1 VVAIPKPA
9 KSPPRGRTFA
19 RVAAVQAL
27 FQADQ
32 TGDPLDLVI
41 DQFVRHRL
49 NQPAGGTNDE
59 DRLPDADIA
68 LFARIVHA
76 AAAQAAL
83 LDELIAASL
92 PADWPLARLDAVL
105 RSLLRAG
112 AAELA
117 EPEGPPSRVI
127 INEYLDV
134 AHAFFSG
141 DEAKLVNG
149 VLDRL
154 AHELRAAEFS

>member
-1 VVAIPKPA
+1 MAAKA
-9 KSPPRGRTFA
+9 GKSPPRGRTFA

-27 FQADQ
+27 YQADQ

-49 NQPAGGTNDE
+49 NQPPSESVDE

-68 LFARIVHA
+68 LFTHIVRA
-76 AAAQAAL
+76 AAASADR
-83 LDELIAASL
+83 LDAMIVDAL
-92 PADWPLARLDAVL
+92 PAEWPLGRLDAVL

-112 AAELA
+112 AAEMA

-134 AHAFFSG
+134 AHGFFSG
-141 DEAKLVNG
+141 DEARLVNG
-149 VLDRL
+149 LLDRL
-154 AHELRAAEFS
+154 AHQLRAGEFE

>member
-1 VVAIPKPA
+1 MAQKPR
-9 KSPPRGRTFA
+9 SQPRGRTFA

-32 TGDPLDLVI
+32 NGDPLDLVI
-41 DQFVRHRL
+41 DQFIRHRL
-49 NQPAGGTNDE
+49 NQPAGDTIDE

-68 LFARIVHA
+68 LFTHIVRA
-76 AAAQAAL
+76 AAASAER
-83 LDELIAASL
+83 LDGLIAEAL
-92 PADWPLARLDAVL
+92 PADWPLPRLDAVL

-112 AAELA
+112 ATELA
-117 EPEGPPSRVI
+117 DPEGPPSRVI

-134 AHAFFSG
+134 AHGFFSG

-149 VLDRL
+149 LLDRL
-154 AHELRAAEFS
+154 AHQLRPAEFE

>member
-1 VVAIPKPA
+1 MAAKPS
-9 KSPPRGRTFA
+9 KPPQRGRTFA
-19 RVAAVQAL
+19 RIAAVQAL

-41 DQFVRHRL
+41 DQFIRHRL
-49 NQPAGGTNDE
+49 NQPAGEAIDE

-68 LFARIVHA
+68 LFARIVRA
-76 AAAQAAL
+76 AAASAQR
-83 LDELIAASL
+83 LDVLIAEAL
-92 PADWPLARLDAVL
+92 PADWPLSRLDAVL

-117 EPEGPPSRVI
+117 DPEGPPPRVI

-134 AHAFFSG
+134 AHGFFSG

-149 VLDRL
+149 LLDRL
-154 AHELRAAEFS
+154 AHQLRATEFE